1 MMNSEEFTQFLNE
14 LRAEY
19 DLPPKFDKG
28 ALMSPSEDTDTYE
41 DILTEEDCSRLQQQD
56 ETRS

>member
-19 DLPPKFDKG
+19 DLPPTFEKG
-28 ALMSPSEDTDTYE
+28 TLASPSEEIDTY
-41 DILTEEDCSRLQQQD
+41 
-56 ETRS
+56 